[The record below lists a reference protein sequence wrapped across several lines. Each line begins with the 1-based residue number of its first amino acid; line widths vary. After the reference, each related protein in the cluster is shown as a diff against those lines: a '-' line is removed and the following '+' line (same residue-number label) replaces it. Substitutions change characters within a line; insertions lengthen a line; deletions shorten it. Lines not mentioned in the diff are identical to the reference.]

1 MRTGFIALI
10 LYGCA
15 AAAPAL
21 AAPLPSEARAE
32 IGALLDR
39 LASSHCRF
47 NRNGTWYDGGEARS
61 HLQRKLDY
69 LADKEAI
76 GSTEQFIELAATKSS
91 MSGAAYLV
99 SCADSQAVPSSA
111 WLSAELRALRASRLS
126 RPPRQQAAQ

>member
-10 LYGCA
+10 LYCA
-15 AAAPAL
+15 AASPAL

-47 NRNGTWYDGGEARS
+47 NRNGTWYDATEARS

-91 MSGAAYLV
+91 MSGVDYLV
-99 SCADSQAVPSSA
+99 SCADSQAVASSA
-111 WLSAELRALRASRLS
+111 WLGAELRALRASHPA
-126 RPPRQQAAQ
+126 RPPRQQAAR